1 MVDAVELTRSLIRY
15 ETINPP
21 GNEQP
26 CAEFLGSML
35 ENAGFSIAYYP
46 LGDNR
51 ANLIARI
58 GGSTN
63 KKPLCFSGHTDVVPL
78 GAAPWSVAPFGG
90 DIGDGRIYGRGSTDM
105 KGGVAAF
112 VAAAIELAPKLA
124 GTPGLVLVIS
134 AGEETGC
141 DGVNDL
147 AARTDNVL
155 GEAGAMIV
163 AEPTANRP
171 LVGHKGVLWM
181 EGVSKGVTAH
191 GSMPEKGV
199 NAVYKAARVVGRLE
213 TLNLADGHD
222 VSIGAPTLNIGWLR
236 GGMNVN
242 SVPDEARFGIDIRMV
257 PNISRGGDPRA
268 RHRGGRRGRR
278 PDGQKLLSG
287 GVERAVRSV
296 DRRRLRTDAGH
307 IQRPDRAGHRHLF
320 HRCRR
325 SHQGLWPSADADPR
339 PRRPVHGASDGRV
352 LPHQPHRGSTG
363 RLHSHREGLVRG
375 LASDR
380 KVRSGFRTN
389 PMRYQGI

>member
-58 GGSTN
+58 GGSAN

-199 NAVYKAARVVGRLE
+199 NAVYNAARVVGRLE

-257 PNISRGGDPRA
+257 PNISREEILARVTEAAGADAALTVKSYFPAVWSEPSDPWIAGVFELMRDISNAPTEPAIATYFTDAAALTKAYGHPPTLILGPGDPSMAHQTDEYCLISRIEEA
-268 RHRGGRRGRR
+268 QAAFTRIAK
-278 PDGQKLLSG
+278 DWC
-287 GVERAVRSV
+287 GV
-296 DRRRLRTDAGH
+296 
-307 IQRPDRAGHRHLF
+307 
-320 HRCRR
+320 
-325 SHQGLWPSADADPR
+325 
-339 PRRPVHGASDGRV
+339 
-352 LPHQPHRGSTG
+352 
-363 RLHSHREGLVRG
+363 
-375 LASDR
+375 
-380 KVRSGFRTN
+380 
-389 PMRYQGI
+389 